1 MIKVVGKLVYDPER
15 DVSVT
20 KEAIKF
26 KKVHKQRTLVVELP
40 WSQLHLY
47 YQWFLRKEFGGWFE
61 LQPPMYG
68 LHVTVVKGD
77 EHIDPKFLDLW
88 KKYDG
93 EEIEIEYDPTRIERH
108 WKFWSITVVSPRLVE
123 IRKELGLRIDFR
135 LHLTIGRQYEWQ
147 PMFNPSDQLVRDVE
161 YN

>member
-1 MIKVVGKLVYDPER
+1 MIQVTGKLVYDPAR

-20 KEAIKF
+20 NEAVKF

-47 YQWFLRKEFGGWFE
+47 YQWFLRKNFGSWFE

-68 LHVTVVKGD
+68 LHVTVVKGN
-77 EHIDPKFLDLW
+77 EHINPKFMKFW

-93 EEIEIEYDPTRIERH
+93 QEIEISYDPSKIECH
-108 WKFWSITVVSPRLVE
+108 WKFWSIDVVSPRLFE
-123 IRKELGLRIDFR
+123 IRKELGLNDFHR
-135 LHLTIGRQYEWQ
+135 MHITIGRQYDWQ
-147 PMFNPSDQLVRDVE
+147 PLINLPQLS
-161 YN
+161 NI